1 MHKNIA
7 QMFFYEFPSPMYNT
21 SQPRTWGNATQR
33 EISAIDVFGIA
44 KDVNGDKV
52 VFYDGWDPQQ
62 RGQKIQNK
70 FFSK

>member
-21 SQPRTWGNATQR
+21 SQPRTWPNTTPR

-44 KDVNGDKV
+44 KEVNGDKV
-52 VFYDGWDPQQ
+52 VFYDGWNPEE
-62 RGQKIQNK
+62 RGQKI
-70 FFSK
+70 